1 MPCMIDLFDLN
12 NLENKIITADAMHC
26 QKNTAKKICDIECD
40 YVLCVKRNQPNLY
53 ADISLYVDDLRNS
66 KAKSDKEKY
75 VTACTTEKNKSRYEK
90 RTCYLVNDISWLEG
104 HSEWTELKSIFA
116 VERIVTENNVTSTE
130 TSYYISSLEAAP
142 ERFLEI
148 VREHRKIE
156 SMHYTLDVVMSED
169 ECQLYSANA
178 QKTMN
183 IFRKLAIAMHK
194 NYISHT
200 KSKISMRRNMNR
212 CSMDDNL
219 LIEVIKTFL

>member
-1 MPCMIDLFDLN
+1 GGKYIRR
-12 NLENKIITADAMHC
+12 ITP
-26 QKNTAKKICDIECD
+26 
-40 YVLCVKRNQPNLY
+40 RGSNQREH
-53 ADISLYVDDLRNS
+53 ADISLYIDDLRNS

-75 VTACTTEKNKSRYEK
+75 ITACTTEKNKSRHEK
-90 RTCYLVNDISWLEG
+90 RTCYLINDTSWLEG
-104 HSEWTELKSIFA
+104 CDEWTELKSIFA

-194 NYISHT
+194 NYIFQT

-212 CSMDDNL
+212 CSMDDDL
-219 LIEVIKTFL
+219 LIKVVKTFV